1 MLTVQEII
9 EEGENN
15 SWKGVSQEI
24 VIKALEALECD
35 KKCEVFEDNDGVKFF

>member
-1 MLTVQEII
+1 LTIQEII

-15 SWKGVSQEI
+15 VWKGVSEEI
-24 VIKALEALECD
+24 VIKALKALECD